1 MIVWR
6 NPQKR
11 IRIVLHILKSNL
23 LLIKL
28 IIIKQSPKLRES
40 KSKNTER
47 IFQNV
52 GTHLSLTMQMEC
64 VRTATMLKAEPRRP
78 LIVNTMTEHYMPK
91 VYARIATYLST
102 INVKGTP
109 VKKVM
114 KRNPVKTHLNN
125 EITYLHLLR
134 LPQ

>member
-1 MIVWR
+1 M
-6 NPQKR
+6 
-11 IRIVLHILKSNL
+11 

-52 GTHLSLTMQMEC
+52 VMHLSLTMQMEC
-64 VRTATMLKAEPRRP
+64 VRTATMLKEEPRRP